1 MIGLIAW
8 AVALVVA
15 LLVGGVLGYG
25 LNGQIKRARSAFEA
39 ARGDLE
45 PPLRAL
51 LDAPPT
57 RGRHSAVPAPKS

>member
-8 AVALVVA
+8 VVALVLA
-15 LLVGGVLGYG
+15 LLIGGVLGYG

-45 PPLRAL
+45 PPLRTL
-51 LDAPPT
+51 LDSSPE